1 MEDIAFALEDLRDV
15 AEIGLSPNEDL
26 NAIESITKYFS
37 EWKPS
42 YDPLPP
48 YDSISLFAKE
58 SATMI
63 TIIELR
69 KKAAQDMAPLVPV

>member
-1 MEDIAFALEDLRDV
+1 MEDIAYALEDLRDV
-15 AEIGLSPNEDL
+15 AEIDWSPNEDL
-26 NAIESITKYFS
+26 NVIESITKYFS

-48 YDSISLFAKE
+48 YDSINIFAKE

-63 TIIELR
+63 TIIEMR
-69 KKAAQDMAPLVPV
+69 KKAAQDMALVPAV